1 LYICRNDFDTGH
13 ENMLQLLNIKQWSRR
28 SRTCIM
34 TSCVFVPW
42 RQDAVPLHFRLGR
55 RMFQQTEHIR
65 TSRGGSFHE
74 MSPPEFRISIN
85 AEKSK
90 RGSWWTMRASHTP
103 HSNFRALRHRIC
115 PNGYSPSSR
124 RLLFWWCRRAKT
136 RRGCFFTSRDQ
147 PRVHTL
153 NNFAC

>member
-13 ENMLQLLNIKQWSRR
+13 ENILQLLNIKQWSRR

-85 AEKSK
+85 TEKSE
-90 RGSWWTMRASHTP
+90 RGSWWTITAFHRP

-115 PNGYSPSSR
+115 SNGYSPSSR
-124 RLLFWWCRRAKT
+124 CLLILVVQKSKNTARLFLHFEGSAARAHFK
-136 RRGCFFTSRDQ
+136 
-147 PRVHTL
+147 
-153 NNFAC
+153 